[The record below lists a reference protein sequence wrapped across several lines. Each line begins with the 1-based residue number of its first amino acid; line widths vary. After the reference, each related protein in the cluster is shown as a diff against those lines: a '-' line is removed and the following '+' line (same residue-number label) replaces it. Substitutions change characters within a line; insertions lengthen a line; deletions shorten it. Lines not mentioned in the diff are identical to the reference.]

1 MIFSPTS
8 LAINFAF
15 NARIVSWVPSDLRRR
30 QSKPVRDVALVSY
43 PSWETLLAD
52 PRELGNIRASADGTY
67 RIKDLRPGV
76 TVTLMVEDKFHAGAT
91 STQVNV
97 VGGKTVSI
105 PTITLKQR
113 GDNFGPGG
121 K

>member
-1 MIFSPTS
+1 
-8 LAINFAF
+8 
-15 NARIVSWVPSDLRRR
+15 
-30 QSKPVRDVALVSY
+30 VALVSY